1 MIAFFDTSAIIPL
14 VIAEQGT
21 ARAQAAWRAA
31 SRVHV
36 IAPTA
41 AEAQAALAAA
51 LRAGRLDGAAEEAAR
66 RDLDRLLDDCACRS
80 VDLRFART
88 AGQLALEHG
97 LRGYDAMQCMGPL
110 DLDEQVVGVA
120 GDRALLDAWA
130 RLGVPTV
137 DVLAA

>member
-1 MIAFFDTSAIIPL
+1 MIAFFDTSALVPV

-41 AEAQAALAAA
+41 AEAHAALAAA
-51 LRAGRLDGAAEEAAR
+51 LRGGRLDEAAFHSAGR
-66 RDLDRLLDDCACRS
+66 ALDLLLDDCACRS
-80 VDLRFART
+80 VDLPFAIA
-88 AGQLALEHG
+88 AGRLAGEHR
-97 LRGYDAMQCMGPL
+97 LRGYDAMQCMGAI
-110 DLDEQVVGVA
+110 DLDGEVVGVA
-120 GDRALLDAWA
+120 GDRALLSAWA

-137 DVLAA
+137 DVLTA